1 MSIYDKSV
9 RRLSFNKVEKR
20 RLTIGYFFDDGL
32 VDISE
37 ANRQAVLVVKAA
49 LEEQGHTLVE
59 FSLNDAGT

>member
-9 RRLSFNKVEKR
+9 RRLFFNKVEKR
-20 RLTIGYFFDDGL
+20 RLTIGYFFEDGL